1 MNALTK
7 QAASFSESM
16 IPQCLENAAMDPTLF
31 DTYGVKRGLRDKAG
45 NGVVAGL
52 TNISDVSAYWFDEQ
66 GNKHPQEGKLS
77 YRGYNIN
84 DLVNGFVREKRFGFE
99 ETTYLLLFSKLPDEK
114 ELAEH
119 NMLVDLGRNDV
130 GKISRPG
137 SVKVDKYME
146 IQRFSHVMHIGSTVT
161 GTISEEKDAL
171 DVVDAILPAGTLS
184 GAPKIR
190 ACEIIAELEKEKR
203 GIYGGAV
210 GYLDFAGNV
219 DTCISIRL
227 AYKKNGSVRV
237 QSGAGIV
244 ADSIPENEFQE
255 CLNKAGAVL
264 QAIKIAEG
272 GLE

>member
-114 ELAEH
+114 ELAEFTELLASLRRLPT
-119 NMLVDLGRNDV
+119 NFVRDVIMKASGKDIMNSMTRSVLTLGSYDDTLNDT
-130 GKISRPG
+130 S
-137 SVKVDKYME
+137 
-146 IQRFSHVMHIGSTVT
+146 
-161 GTISEEKDAL
+161 L
-171 DVVDAILPAGTLS
+171 
-184 GAPKIR
+184 
-190 ACEIIAELEKEKR
+190 
-203 GIYGGAV
+203 
-210 GYLDFAGNV
+210 
-219 DTCISIRL
+219 
-227 AYKKNGSVRV
+227 
-237 QSGAGIV
+237 
-244 ADSIPENEFQE
+244 
-255 CLNKAGAVL
+255 
-264 QAIKIAEG
+264 
-272 GLE
+272 

>member
-114 ELAEH
+114 ELAEFTELLASLRRLPT
-119 NMLVDLGRNDV
+119 NFVRDV
-130 GKISRPG
+130 IMKAPSHDMMNNISRAILKPRISNKASSLNIRG
-137 SVKVDKYME
+137 STTRFIPPKME
-146 IQRFSHVMHIGSTVT
+146 GSRKIIPLRVRLSIMPIIFKRLNASRKTLRATPRAAASSSSLGIGS
-161 GTISEEKDAL
+161 
-171 DVVDAILPAGTLS
+171 P
-184 GAPKIR
+184 
-190 ACEIIAELEKEKR
+190 
-203 GIYGGAV
+203 
-210 GYLDFAGNV
+210 
-219 DTCISIRL
+219 
-227 AYKKNGSVRV
+227 VRK
-237 QSGAGIV
+237 SF
-244 ADSIPENEFQE
+244 S
-255 CLNKAGAVL
+255 LR
-264 QAIKIAEG
+264 
-272 GLE
+272 

>member
-119 NMLVDLGRNDV
+119 MAPDDYETIFNE
-130 GKISRPG
+130 PP
-137 SVKVDKYME
+137 KVE
-146 IQRFSHVMHIGSTVT
+146 IRFRLLELLTPK
-161 GTISEEKDAL
+161 KD
-171 DVVDAILPAGTLS
+171 
-184 GAPKIR
+184 
-190 ACEIIAELEKEKR
+190 
-203 GIYGGAV
+203 
-210 GYLDFAGNV
+210 
-219 DTCISIRL
+219 
-227 AYKKNGSVRV
+227 
-237 QSGAGIV
+237 
-244 ADSIPENEFQE
+244 
-255 CLNKAGAVL
+255 
-264 QAIKIAEG
+264 
-272 GLE
+272 

>member
-99 ETTYLLLFSKLPDEK
+99 ETTYLLLFSKL
-114 ELAEH
+114 L
-119 NMLVDLGRNDV
+119 M
-130 GKISRPG
+130 
-137 SVKVDKYME
+137 
-146 IQRFSHVMHIGSTVT
+146 
-161 GTISEEKDAL
+161 
-171 DVVDAILPAGTLS
+171 
-184 GAPKIR
+184 
-190 ACEIIAELEKEKR
+190 
-203 GIYGGAV
+203 
-210 GYLDFAGNV
+210 
-219 DTCISIRL
+219 
-227 AYKKNGSVRV
+227 KKNWQNLLSF
-237 QSGAGIV
+237 SLPY
-244 ADSIPENEFQE
+244 ADSQLIL
-255 CLNKAGAVL
+255 CAMLS
-264 QAIKIAEG
+264 
-272 GLE
+272 

>member
-99 ETTYLLLFSKLPDEK
+99 ETTYLLYSPNFL
-114 ELAEH
+114 
-119 NMLVDLGRNDV
+119 M
-130 GKISRPG
+130 
-137 SVKVDKYME
+137 
-146 IQRFSHVMHIGSTVT
+146 
-161 GTISEEKDAL
+161 
-171 DVVDAILPAGTLS
+171 
-184 GAPKIR
+184 
-190 ACEIIAELEKEKR
+190 
-203 GIYGGAV
+203 
-210 GYLDFAGNV
+210 
-219 DTCISIRL
+219 
-227 AYKKNGSVRV
+227 KKNWQNLLSF
-237 QSGAGIV
+237 SLPY
-244 ADSIPENEFQE
+244 ADSQLIL
-255 CLNKAGAVL
+255 CAMLS
-264 QAIKIAEG
+264 
-272 GLE
+272 

>member
-114 ELAEH
+114 ELA
-119 NMLVDLGRNDV
+119 
-130 GKISRPG
+130 
-137 SVKVDKYME
+137 
-146 IQRFSHVMHIGSTVT
+146 
-161 GTISEEKDAL
+161 
-171 DVVDAILPAGTLS
+171 
-184 GAPKIR
+184 
-190 ACEIIAELEKEKR
+190 
-203 GIYGGAV
+203 
-210 GYLDFAGNV
+210 
-219 DTCISIRL
+219 
-227 AYKKNGSVRV
+227 
-237 QSGAGIV
+237 
-244 ADSIPENEFQE
+244 
-255 CLNKAGAVL
+255 
-264 QAIKIAEG
+264 
-272 GLE
+272 